1 MRTTIDLPEDLHRRV
16 RAIARDTS
24 RTFSETAAEL
34 MLRGLAQDRRPIT
47 VTISEVTGLPVVD
60 LGIMI
65 TTEDVKALDD
75 EE

>member
-1 MRTTIDLPEDLHRRV
+1 LPEDLHQRV

-24 RTFSETAAEL
+24 RTFSETATEL
-34 MLRGLAQDRRPIT
+34 MRRGLSRERPI
-47 VTISEVTGLPVVD
+47 VVRRSKVTGLPVVD
-60 LGIMI
+60 LGIVI

>member
-1 MRTTIDLPEDLHRRV
+1 MRTTIDLPEDLHQRV

-34 MLRGLAQDRRPIT
+34 MRRGLNQDSPIT
-47 VTISEVTGLPVVD
+47 VTISEHTGLPVVHV
-60 LGIMI
+60 GTVI
-65 TTEDVKALDD
+65 TTEDVRALDD